1 VLGSIKSKS
10 PWEWSASG
18 KHPVAMDYFQLG
30 DIAPLTQAFAAWIEK
45 GYQKLL
51 AQNHAGRKFHSWRF
65 WARGIRKGHIACGVG
80 RDSTDSAG
88 RPYPLLI
95 MGTGT
100 LPGWEENWDL
110 LTFLF
115 EGIWSQIEYLASR
128 PLADLKQLE
137 SEISRIN
144 MPNEDWSAL
153 AAQGL
158 STAGPGHG
166 NDQNGHTSTFGTIEG
181 AAEALLMSNEFL
193 VSIDPHHNGDASSLV
208 GFWNRALKS
217 RTNIVPNAVFMG
229 GIPEQTY
236 LALFTRSLNSSDF
249 ERLWSVS
256 SA

>member
-1 VLGSIKSKS
+1 
-10 PWEWSASG
+10 
-18 KHPVAMDYFQLG
+18 MDYFQLG
-30 DIAPLTQAFAAWIEK
+30 VVAPLEQAFAAWIES

-51 AQNHAGRKFHSWRF
+51 AKKHAGRKFHSWRF

-80 RDSTDSAG
+80 RDSSDSAG

-128 PLADLKQLE
+128 PLTDLRQLE

-144 MPNEDWSAL
+144 MPIEDWSAL
-153 AAQGL
+153 ATRGL
-158 STAGPGHG
+158 HTDGPGHG
-166 NDQNGHTSTFGTIEG
+166 QDQNGHTSAFGAIGG
-181 AAEALLMSNEFL
+181 AAEALLTRNEFL
-193 VSIDPHHNGDASSLV
+193 VSIDSYHDGDASSLV

-217 RTNIVPNAVFMG
+217 RTDIVPNAVFMG
-229 GIPEQTY
+229 GIPEQSY

-256 SA
+256 SE

>member
-1 VLGSIKSKS
+1 
-10 PWEWSASG
+10 
-18 KHPVAMDYFQLG
+18 MDYFQLG
-30 DIAPLTQAFAAWIEK
+30 HVEPLAQAFAAWIES

-51 AQNHAGRKFHSWRF
+51 AKNNAGRKFHSWRF

-80 RDSTDSAG
+80 RDSSDSAG

-100 LPGWEENWDL
+100 LPGWEENWGL

-144 MPNEDWSAL
+144 LPIEDWSAL
-153 AAQGL
+153 ATRGL
-158 STAGPGHG
+158 HTDRPGHDH
-166 NDQNGHTSTFGTIEG
+166 DQNGHTSTFGAIGG
-181 AAEALLMSNEFL
+181 AAEALLICNEFL
-193 VSIDPHHNGDASSLV
+193 VSIDSHHDGDASSLV

-217 RTNIVPNAVFMG
+217 RMDIVPNAVFMG

-249 ERLWSVS
+249 KRLWSLS
-256 SA
+256 S

>member
-1 VLGSIKSKS
+1 
-10 PWEWSASG
+10 
-18 KHPVAMDYFQLG
+18 MDYFQLG
-30 DIAPLTQAFAAWIEK
+30 DVAPLAQAFAAWIES

-51 AQNHAGRKFHSWRF
+51 AKNHAGRKFHSWRF

-80 RDSTDSAG
+80 RDSSDSAG

-100 LPGWEENWDL
+100 LPSWEENWDL

-144 MPNEDWSAL
+144 MPTEDWSAL
-153 AAQGL
+153 ATQGL
-158 STAGPGHG
+158 HAAGPGHG
-166 NDQNGHTSTFGTIEG
+166 HDQNGRTSTFGAIGG
-181 AAEALLMSNEFL
+181 AAEALLTRSEFL
-193 VSIDPHHNGDASSLV
+193 VPIDPYQGSNPSSLM
-208 GFWNRALKS
+208 GHWNRVLKS
-217 RTNIVPNAVFMG
+217 RTDIVPNAVFMG
-229 GIPEQTY
+229 GIPEQSY

-249 ERLWSVS
+249 ERLWSLS
-256 SA
+256 SESS

>member
-1 VLGSIKSKS
+1 
-10 PWEWSASG
+10 
-18 KHPVAMDYFQLG
+18 MDYFQFG
-30 DIAPLTQAFAAWIEK
+30 HVEPLAQAFAAWIES

-51 AQNHAGRKFHSWRF
+51 AKNNAGRKFHSWRF

-80 RDSTDSAG
+80 RDSSDSAG

-100 LPGWEENWDL
+100 LPGWEENWGL

-137 SEISRIN
+137 SEINRIN
-144 MPNEDWSAL
+144 MPIEDWPAL
-153 AAQGL
+153 ATQGL
-158 STAGPGHG
+158 RADGLGHG
-166 NDQNGHTSTFGTIEG
+166 HDQNDHTSTFGSIG
-181 AAEALLMSNEFL
+181 RAAEALLMRNEFL
-193 VSIDPHHNGDASSLV
+193 VSIDSYHDGDASSLM
-208 GFWNRALKS
+208 GYWNRALKS
-217 RTNIVPNAVFMG
+217 RTDIVPNAVFMG

-256 SA
+256 SESS

>member
-1 VLGSIKSKS
+1 
-10 PWEWSASG
+10 
-18 KHPVAMDYFQLG
+18 MDYFQVG
-30 DIAPLTQAFAAWIEK
+30 HVAPLAQAFAAWIES

-51 AQNHAGRKFHSWRF
+51 ARNHAGRKFHSWRF

-80 RDSTDSAG
+80 RDSSDSAG

-100 LPGWEENWDL
+100 LSGWEENWDL

-144 MPNEDWSAL
+144 MPIEDWSAL
-153 AAQGL
+153 ATQGL
-158 STAGPGHG
+158 RGSGSSHGH
-166 NDQNGHTSTFGTIEG
+166 DQNGHTGAFSAIGR
-181 AAEALLMSNEFL
+181 AAEALLTHSEFL
-193 VSIDPHHNGDASSLV
+193 VSIDSHLDGDASSLV
-208 GFWNRALKS
+208 GSWTRALKS
-217 RTNIVPNAVFMG
+217 RTNIVPNAVFVG
-229 GIPEQTY
+229 GIPEQSY
-236 LALFTRSLNSSDF
+236 LALFTRSLNSTDF

-256 SA
+256 SESS

>member
-1 VLGSIKSKS
+1 
-10 PWEWSASG
+10 
-18 KHPVAMDYFQLG
+18 MDYFQLG
-30 DIAPLTQAFAAWIEK
+30 HVAPLAQAFAAWIES

-51 AQNHAGRKFHSWRF
+51 ASNHAGRKFHSWRF

-80 RDSTDSAG
+80 RDSSDSAG

-100 LPGWEENWDL
+100 LPNWEENWGL

-128 PLADLKQLE
+128 HLADLKQLE

-144 MPNEDWSAL
+144 MPFEDWPAL
-153 AAQGL
+153 ATQGL
-158 STAGPGHG
+158 RGASPGHG
-166 NDQNGHTSTFGTIEG
+166 HDQNGHTSTFGAIGG
-181 AAEALLMSNEFL
+181 AAEALLSRSEFL
-193 VSIDPHHNGDASSLV
+193 VSIDSHHDGDASSLV

-217 RTNIVPNAVFMG
+217 RTDIVPNAVFVG

-236 LALFTRSLNSSDF
+236 LALFSRSLNSSDF
-249 ERLWSVS
+249 ERLWSLS
-256 SA
+256 S